1 MMTYTRIA
9 LITLCTMLLS
19 ACGGAN
25 SVKPSTPQPTSSA
38 NTADVAAAPGKKSGG
53 YYLDDGPGDNPPANI
68 DSIPDAI
75 PRLETPLPRAN
86 RPYIAL
92 GTRYTPYTAYVPY
105 KATGIASWY
114 GKRYHGQK
122 TSSGEIYDMYGMTGA
137 HTILPLPSYAR
148 VTNPENGKSVIVR
161 INDRGPFHSD
171 RLIDLSYAAAYK
183 LRLVGKG
190 SGLVEVEAIDASK
203 YPNQYIYKAEA
214 ATAAAPPVA
223 TAATPVPTQLTQTMP
238 SQANQA
244 SMPAPTQSPTSV
256 NAPVNISSTENAV
269 TASDTTITEIA
280 SPGDYVQVGA
290 FRIESNAQGL
300 KSKLAQNKLAEN
312 VSIHSWYNND
322 TYRVLL
328 GPYNSRK
335 EAEDAA
341 SEIKK
346 VLNTN
351 AIVIRR

>member
-1 MMTYTRIA
+1 MTYTRIA
-9 LITLCTMLLS
+9 LIALISLALT

-25 SVKPSTPQPTSSA
+25 TVKPNTTPQNTSNS
-38 NTADVAAAPGKKSGG
+38 TKPDVATTPNKKSGG

-86 RPYIAL
+86 RPYVAL
-92 GTRYTPYTAYVPY
+92 GTQYTPYKTYVPY
-105 KATGIASWY
+105 KAKGIASWY

-122 TSSGEIYDMYGMTGA
+122 TSSGEIYDMYGMTAA

-183 LRLVGKG
+183 LRLTGKG

-214 ATAAAPPVA
+214 PTVAAPPVNPVE
-223 TAATPVPTQLTQTMP
+223 TTPAAVAPTPAPEASPLPANVDPSPTPVATNP
-238 SQANQA
+238 
-244 SMPAPTQSPTSV
+244 
-256 NAPVNISSTENAV
+256 
-269 TASDTTITEIA
+269 TTITEIT

-290 FRIESNAQGL
+290 FKIETNAEGL

-312 VSIHSWYNND
+312 VSIHSWYNNG

-328 GPYNSRK
+328 GPYASRE
-335 EAEDAA
+335 EAENAA
-341 SEIKK
+341 SDIKK
-346 VLNTN
+346 VLGSN

>member
-1 MMTYTRIA
+1 MTYTRIA
-9 LITLCTMLLS
+9 LITLCTLILT
-19 ACGGAN
+19 ACGGTTA
-25 SVKPSTPQPTSSA
+25 VKPSTTAPAASSA
-38 NTADVAAAPGKKSGG
+38 NKPTVAATPSKKGGG
-53 YYLDDGPGDNPPANI
+53 YYLDDGPGDNPPADI

-86 RPYIAL
+86 RPYVAL
-92 GTRYTPYTAYVPY
+92 GTRYTPYTAFVPY
-105 KATGIASWY
+105 KAKGIASWY

-122 TSSGEIYDMYGMTGA
+122 TSSGETYDMYGMTGA

-214 ATAAAPPVA
+214 ATVAAPPVKPA
-223 TAATPVPTQLTQTMP
+223 EIPAPVPST
-238 SQANQA
+238 
-244 SMPAPTQSPTSV
+244 PAPTEPAAVPANTESSQT
-256 NAPVNISSTENAV
+256 PVA
-269 TASDTTITEIA
+269 ADPTTITEIA

-290 FRIESNAQGL
+290 FKIESNAEGL

-312 VSIHSWYNND
+312 VSIHSWYNNG

-328 GPYNSRK
+328 GPYTSRQD
-335 EAEDAA
+335 AENAA
-341 SEIKK
+341 SDIKK
-346 VLNTN
+346 VLGSN